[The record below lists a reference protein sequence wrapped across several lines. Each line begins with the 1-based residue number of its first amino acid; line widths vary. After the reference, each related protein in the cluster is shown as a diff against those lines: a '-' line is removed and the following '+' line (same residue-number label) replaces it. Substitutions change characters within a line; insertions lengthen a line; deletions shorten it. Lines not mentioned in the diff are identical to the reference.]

1 MDGVPQPTTVQK
13 LVEVLSDEETRR
25 ILEVCEGRGFVQLRH
40 QALVRMFY
48 NTGVV
53 WLKSAISWRLTS
65 VWILTRSS

>member
-1 MDGVPQPTTVQK
+1 MDQVPRPTAVQK

-25 ILEVCEGRGFVQLRH
+25 ILEVCEGRGFVQLRD

-53 WLKSAISWRLTS
+53 WLRSAISWCLTLI
-65 VWILTRSS
+65 WILTRSS